1 MRTLVLVLAAVLA
14 ATGCGRAGD
23 DGLTVVTSVLPHA
36 WLVRQIGGEH
46 VKVLTLVGPGESPAT
61 YQPTDRQVSDVMR
74 SKTWFRTG
82 VPFENGSWKSAL
94 TGSSVAVVDLRKG
107 IPVRHIGAYRHGDH
121 VHHEGED
128 PHNWL
133 STSNLTLQA
142 AVIAAE
148 LARLD
153 PDHEADYGRNMNATL
168 EVLRVLAE
176 DLSRILGP
184 IGNRRVYVFH
194 PSWGYFLDAVGM
206 TQVAI
211 ELEGKEPSEAEITK
225 LVKAARE
232 DGVRVIFVQ
241 PQIAGQTADAIA
253 RAIGAEVRRI
263 DPLAEDVPA
272 NLRKVAKEIAAAY
285 AEGE

>member
-1 MRTLVLVLAAVLA
+1 MRTFVLVLAAVLA

-94 TGSSVAVVDLRKG
+94 TGSSVAVVDLREG
-107 IPVRHIGAYRHGDH
+107 VPVRHIGAYRHGDH

-133 STSNLTLQA
+133 STSNLRLQA
-142 AVIAAE
+142 AVIGLASLSMAALAVLLIQDALGRAEETLLREAKQQSTTAVEE
-148 LARLD
+148 LRQQFVETMHVALGGASWDRD
-153 PDHEADYGRNMNATL
+153 FQQAFRKG
-168 EVLRVLAE
+168 VLVLADTCFHVE
-176 DLSRILGP
+176 HLLEIPDALTRLHDVVSRPLP
-184 IGNRRVYVFH
+184 AHDCVEHIGI
-194 PSWGYFLDAVGM
+194 GVG
-206 TQVAI
+206 AHCKRC
-211 ELEGKEPSEAEITK
+211 EEAES
-225 LVKAARE
+225 E
-232 DGVRVIFVQ
+232 
-241 PQIAGQTADAIA
+241 
-253 RAIGAEVRRI
+253 
-263 DPLAEDVPA
+263 
-272 NLRKVAKEIAAAY
+272 
-285 AEGE
+285 

>member
-1 MRTLVLVLAAVLA
+1 MKTLVLVIAAVLA
-14 ATGCGRAGD
+14 ATGCGRADD

-82 VPFENGSWKSAL
+82 VAFENGSWKAAL

-107 IPVRHIGAYRHGDH
+107 IALRHMCAHRHEGH
-121 VHHEGED
+121 THEGED
-128 PHNWL
+128 PHVWL
-133 STSNLTLQA
+133 STANLGLQA

-153 PDHEADYGRNMNATL
+153 PDHEGDYGRNLNATL

-225 LVKAARE
+225 LVKAAKE
-232 DGVRVIFVQ
+232 DNVRVIFVQ

-285 AEGE
+285 AKE